1 MKEENLNKLKKHL
14 RLQGLSQSKIA
25 EELNV
30 SQAYVNLLLNGKNNF
45 GIETALKWRDKFG
58 FNPEWLIY
66 ETEPMLI
73 SDYNKNISNNET
85 DYIGDK
91 QCEIINLSGQMK
103 IAPLIPID
111 VTRQQNVRIWDFV
124 QRHKDLYDTIP
135 DRLMPNFNLIHIV
148 RSDVLQPAIDKGDI
162 LFLDHLALSTD
173 SIVNGHIYF
182 MDTKNN
188 GIVIKRIFVTD
199 NKLTC
204 YSLRKKVPVKTFDL
218 DEIYDIFNIVA
229 TLKFSIPN
237 IDDDS
242 EDKVDKLIDAN
253 QSVIT
258 QNDKLI
264 DELSAQRKLIERLV
278 GKAAV

>member
-1 MKEENLNKLKKHL
+1 MNQEVKG
-14 RLQGLSQSKIA
+14 RLLEFISYLGIGQGKFERNCGLSNGYVNNISKSIGT
-25 EELNV
+25 EKLQRITEKYPELNIEWIT
-30 SQAYVNLLLNGKNNF
+30 SGKGNM
-45 GIETALKWRDKFG
+45 LK
-58 FNPEWLIY
+58 E
-66 ETEPMLI
+66 
-73 SDYNKNISNNET
+73 ET

-162 LFLDHLALSTD
+162 LFLDHLKLETD

-253 QSVIT
+253 QSVII

-278 GKAAV
+278 GKEKL

>member
-1 MKEENLNKLKKHL
+1 MNKENLIRLKEWLENNGYK
-14 RLQGLSQSKIA
+14 QSEIA
-25 EELNV
+25 EKMNKTT
-30 SQAYVNLLLNGKNNF
+30 AYVNMLLNGKSNF
-45 GIETALKWRDKFG
+45 GKETAYKWADMFG
-58 FNPEWLIY
+58 FNVKWLMY
-66 ETEPMLI
+66 DEEPMLQKELSKDLI
-73 SDYNKNISNNET
+73 SDTIE
-85 DYIGDK
+85 DK

-111 VTRQQNVRIWDFV
+111 VTRQQNVRIWDYV

-162 LFLDHLALSTD
+162 LFLDHLELSTD

-204 YSLRKKVPVKTFDL
+204 YSLRKKVPVKTFGL

-253 QSVIT
+253 NSVIT

>member
-1 MKEENLNKLKKHL
+1 MKEENLNKLKKYL

-73 SDYNKNISNNET
+73 SDYNKNISNDET

-148 RSDVLQPAIDKGDI
+148 RSDVLQPAIEKGDI
-162 LFLDHLALSTD
+162 LFLDHLELSTD
-173 SIVNGHIYF
+173 SVVNGHIYF

-278 GKAAV
+278 GKAG

>member
-1 MKEENLNKLKKHL
+1 MNKENLEKLKKWL
-14 RLQGLSQSKIA
+14 KENGLTQTKIA
-25 EELNV
+25 KEIGK
-30 SQAYVNLLLNGKNNF
+30 STACVNQLLNGKDNF
-45 GIETALKWRDKFG
+45 GKETAL
-58 FNPEWLIY
+58 EWSNKLGLNVNWLMFD
-66 ETEPMLI
+66 EEPMLKE
-73 SDYNKNISNNET
+73 DLRKDLMT
-85 DYIGDK
+85 DEIGDK

-148 RSDVLQPAIDKGDI
+148 RSDVLQPVIDKGDI

-278 GKAAV
+278 GKAG

>member
-1 MKEENLNKLKKHL
+1 MKRENLDRLKKYL
-14 RLQGLSQSKIA
+14 RSQGLSQNKIA
-25 EELNV
+25 EELQV
-30 SQAYVNLLLNGKNNF
+30 SQAYINLLMNGKNNF
-45 GIETALKWRDKFG
+45 GIETAQKWKEKFG
-58 FNPEWLIY
+58 LNPEWLIY
-66 ETEPMLI
+66 DEEPMLI
-73 SDYNKNISNNET
+73 ENYNKNISEEKEDT
-85 DYIGDK
+85 
-91 QCEIINLSGQMK
+91 LSGEIYYLNSQMK
-103 IAPLIPID
+103 VAPLIPID
-111 VTRQQNVRIWDFV
+111 VIRSQGIRIWEYV

-135 DRLMPNFNLIHIV
+135 DKLMPNFNLIHIV

-264 DELSAQRKLIERLV
+264 DELSAQRRLIEKLV
-278 GKAAV
+278 GKNE

>member
-1 MKEENLNKLKKHL
+1 MQEKSFIKKKILQFIEYKGISKYKFYQETGITRGILDQDNGMSEENTTKFLVHYPEVSTEWLFLNKGNMINTDRIDEKNS
-14 RLQGLSQSKIA
+14 LSDSI
-25 EELNV
+25 EE
-30 SQAYVNLLLNGKNNF
+30 
-45 GIETALKWRDKFG
+45 
-58 FNPEWLIY
+58 
-66 ETEPMLI
+66 
-73 SDYNKNISNNET
+73 
-85 DYIGDK
+85 K

-162 LFLDHLALSTD
+162 LFLDHLELSTD

-278 GKAAV
+278 GKAG